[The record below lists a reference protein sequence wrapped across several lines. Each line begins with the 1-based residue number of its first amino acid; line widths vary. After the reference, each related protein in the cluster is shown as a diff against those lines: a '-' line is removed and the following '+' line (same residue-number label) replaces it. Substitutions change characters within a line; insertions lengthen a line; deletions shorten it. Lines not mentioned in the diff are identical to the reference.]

1 MKEIIKFSL
10 FVLFFAVVLVSC
22 SKDKNQNSLQ
32 DLQNKSLTYKEFF
45 ETVSEKSVDFVP
57 NEKVLLVSYK
67 LNKEDNTVTF
77 LSSIIA
83 ESSQGVGFDVAGK
96 YEKQQVSHNQKDNYT
111 VFYAN
116 NDGENLEKTCN
127 GVSNFKQ
134 LLFNYYTE
142 GIDNYLVYVPDIK
155 AFYLSKDLE
164 ELVDLKDEQTLKQV
178 NEVIKPQLIII
189 TIPIEQG
196 RGTKNFSLIFC
207 DSPVFL
213 VLLCN

>member
-1 MKEIIKFSL
+1 MKEIMKFSL
-10 FVLFFAVVLVSC
+10 FVLFFALVLVSC
-22 SKDKNQNSLQ
+22 SKDKNQEPLQ

-57 NEKVLLVSYK
+57 NDKVLLVSYK
-67 LNKEDNTVTF
+67 LNKEDNTITL

-83 ESSQGVGFDVAGK
+83 ESSWGVGFDVAGK
-96 YEKQQVSHNQKDNYT
+96 YEKQQLSHNQKDNYT

-116 NDGENLEKTCN
+116 NDGENLEKTSN

-142 GIDNYLVYVPDIK
+142 GIDNYLVYVPDVK

-178 NEVIKPQLIII
+178 SEIIKP
-189 TIPIEQG
+189 
-196 RGTKNFSLIFC
+196 
-207 DSPVFL
+207 
-213 VLLCN
+213 

>member
-67 LNKEDNTVTF
+67 LNKEDNTITL

-83 ESSQGVGFDVAGK
+83 ESSWGVGFDVAGK
-96 YEKQQVSHNQKDNYT
+96 YEEQQASHNQKDNYT

-134 LLFNYYTE
+134 LLSNYYTE
-142 GIDNYLVYVPDIK
+142 GINNYLVYVPDVK
-155 AFYLSKDLE
+155 AFYLSKDLD
-164 ELVDLKDEQTLKQV
+164 ELVDLKDEETLKQV
-178 NEVIKPQLIII
+178 SEIIK
-189 TIPIEQG
+189 
-196 RGTKNFSLIFC
+196 S
-207 DSPVFL
+207 
-213 VLLCN
+213 

>member
-1 MKEIIKFSL
+1 MKEIMKFSL

-22 SKDKNQNSLQ
+22 SKEKNQEPLQ
-32 DLQNKSLTYKEFF
+32 DLQNKSMTYKEFF

-67 LNKEDNTVTF
+67 LNKDDNTITF

-83 ESSQGVGFDVAGK
+83 ESSWGVGFDVAGK
-96 YEKQQVSHNQKDNYT
+96 YEKQQLSHNQKDNYT

-142 GIDNYLVYVPDIK
+142 GIDNYLVYVPDVR
-155 AFYLSKDLE
+155 AFYLSKDLD
-164 ELVDLKDEQTLKQV
+164 ELVDLKDEETLKQV
-178 NEVIKPQLIII
+178 SEIIK
-189 TIPIEQG
+189 
-196 RGTKNFSLIFC
+196 S
-207 DSPVFL
+207 
-213 VLLCN
+213 

>member
-1 MKEIIKFSL
+1 MKEIMKFSL

-22 SKDKNQNSLQ
+22 SKDKNQEPLQ
-32 DLQNKSLTYKEFF
+32 DLQDKSMTYKEFF
-45 ETVSEKSVDFVP
+45 ETVLEKSVDFVP

-83 ESSQGVGFDVAGK
+83 ESSWGVGFDVAGK
-96 YEKQQVSHNQKDNYT
+96 YEKQQLSHIQKDNYT

-142 GIDNYLVYVPDIK
+142 GIDNYLVYVPDVK
-155 AFYLSKDLE
+155 AFYLSKDLK
-164 ELVDLKDEQTLKQV
+164 ELVDLKDEETLKQV
-178 NEVIKPQLIII
+178 SEIIK
-189 TIPIEQG
+189 
-196 RGTKNFSLIFC
+196 S
-207 DSPVFL
+207 
-213 VLLCN
+213 

>member
-32 DLQNKSLTYKEFF
+32 DLQDKSMTYKEFF

-67 LNKEDNTVTF
+67 LNKEDNTITL

-83 ESSQGVGFDVAGK
+83 ESSWGVGFDVAGK
-96 YEKQQVSHNQKDNYT
+96 YEKQQLSHNQKDNYT

-116 NDGENLEKTCN
+116 NDGENLEKTSN

-142 GIDNYLVYVPDIK
+142 GINNYLVYVPDVK

-178 NEVIKPQLIII
+178 SEIIK
-189 TIPIEQG
+189 
-196 RGTKNFSLIFC
+196 S
-207 DSPVFL
+207 
-213 VLLCN
+213 

>member
-1 MKEIIKFSL
+1 MKKIFKFSFL
-10 FVLFFAVVLVSC
+10 TVCLSIAFISC
-22 SKDKNQNSLQ
+22 SKDKNQNPLQ
-32 DLQNKSLTYKEFF
+32 DLQNKSMIYKEFF

-83 ESSQGVGFDVAGK
+83 ESSWGVGFDVAGK
-96 YEKQQVSHNQKDNYT
+96 YEKQQLSHNQKDNYT

-142 GIDNYLVYVPDIK
+142 GIDNYLVYVPDVR
-155 AFYLSKDLE
+155 AFYLSKDLD
-164 ELVDLKDEQTLKQV
+164 ELVDLKDEETLKQI
-178 NEVIKPQLIII
+178 NEVIRP
-189 TIPIEQG
+189 
-196 RGTKNFSLIFC
+196 
-207 DSPVFL
+207 
-213 VLLCN
+213 

>member
-1 MKEIIKFSL
+1 MKEIMKFSL
-10 FVLFFAVVLVSC
+10 FVLFFAIVLVSC
-22 SKDKNQNSLQ
+22 SKDKNQEPLQ
-32 DLQNKSLTYKEFF
+32 DLQDKSMTYKEFF
-45 ETVSEKSVDFVP
+45 ETVLEKSVDFVP

-83 ESSQGVGFDVAGK
+83 ESSWGVGFDVAGK
-96 YEKQQVSHNQKDNYT
+96 YEKQQLSHIQKDNYT

-142 GIDNYLVYVPDIK
+142 GIDNYLVYVPDVK

-164 ELVDLKDEQTLKQV
+164 ELVDLKDEETLKQV
-178 NEVIKPQLIII
+178 NEVIK
-189 TIPIEQG
+189 
-196 RGTKNFSLIFC
+196 S
-207 DSPVFL
+207 
-213 VLLCN
+213 

>member
-1 MKEIIKFSL
+1 MKEMMKFSL
-10 FVLFFAVVLVSC
+10 FMLCFIVALVSC

-32 DLQNKSLTYKEFF
+32 DLQDKSLTYKEFF

-83 ESSQGVGFDVAGK
+83 ESSWGVGFDVAGK
-96 YEKQQVSHNQKDNYT
+96 YEKQQLSHIQKDNYT

-142 GIDNYLVYVPDIK
+142 GINNYLVYVPDVK

-178 NEVIKPQLIII
+178 SEIIK
-189 TIPIEQG
+189 
-196 RGTKNFSLIFC
+196 S
-207 DSPVFL
+207 
-213 VLLCN
+213 

>member
-1 MKEIIKFSL
+1 MKEIIKISF
-10 FVLFFAVVLVSC
+10 FVLFVTVILISC

-32 DLQNKSLTYKEFF
+32 DLQDKSLTYKEFF
-45 ETVSEKSVDFVP
+45 ETVSEQSVDFVP

-67 LNKEDNTVTF
+67 LNKDDNTITF

-83 ESSQGVGFDVAGK
+83 ESSWGVGFDVAGK
-96 YEKQQVSHNQKDNYT
+96 YEKQQLSHNQKDNYT

-142 GIDNYLVYVPDIK
+142 SIDNYLVYVPDVK
-155 AFYLSKDLE
+155 TFYLSDDLHM
-164 ELVDLKDEQTLKQV
+164 LVDLKDEETLKQI
-178 NEVIKPQLIII
+178 NEVIKP
-189 TIPIEQG
+189 
-196 RGTKNFSLIFC
+196 
-207 DSPVFL
+207 
-213 VLLCN
+213 

>member
-1 MKEIIKFSL
+1 MKGIIKISF
-10 FVLFFAVVLVSC
+10 FVLFFVVALVSC
-22 SKDKNQNSLQ
+22 SKEKNEEPLQ
-32 DLQNKSLTYKEFF
+32 DLKNKSMTYKEFF

-67 LNKEDNTVTF
+67 LNKDDNTITF

-83 ESSQGVGFDVAGK
+83 ESSWGVGFDVAGK
-96 YEKQQVSHNQKDNYT
+96 YENQKVYRNQKDNYT

-142 GIDNYLVYVPDIK
+142 GIDNYLVYVPDVK
-155 AFYLSKDLE
+155 TFYLSDDLHM
-164 ELVDLKDEQTLKQV
+164 LVDLKDEETLKQI
-178 NEVIKPQLIII
+178 NEVIKP
-189 TIPIEQG
+189 
-196 RGTKNFSLIFC
+196 
-207 DSPVFL
+207 
-213 VLLCN
+213 

>member
-1 MKEIIKFSL
+1 MKKIFKFSFL
-10 FVLFFAVVLVSC
+10 TVCLSIAFISC
-22 SKDKNQNSLQ
+22 SKDKNQNPLQ
-32 DLQNKSLTYKEFF
+32 DLQNKSMTYKEFF

-83 ESSQGVGFDVAGK
+83 ESSWGVGFDVAGK
-96 YEKQQVSHNQKDNYT
+96 YEKQQLSHNQKDNYT

-142 GIDNYLVYVPDIK
+142 GINNYLVYVPDVK

-164 ELVDLKDEQTLKQV
+164 ELVDLKDEQTLKKV
-178 NEVIKPQLIII
+178 SEIIK
-189 TIPIEQG
+189 
-196 RGTKNFSLIFC
+196 S
-207 DSPVFL
+207 
-213 VLLCN
+213 

>member
-1 MKEIIKFSL
+1 MKEMMKFSL
-10 FVLFFAVVLVSC
+10 FMLCFIVALVSC

-32 DLQNKSLTYKEFF
+32 DLQNKSMTYKEFF

-67 LNKEDNTVTF
+67 LNKDDNTITF

-83 ESSQGVGFDVAGK
+83 ESSWGVGFDVAGK
-96 YEKQQVSHNQKDNYT
+96 YEKQQLSHNQKDNYT
-111 VFYAN
+111 VLYAN

-142 GIDNYLVYVPDIK
+142 GINNYLVYVPDVR
-155 AFYLSKDLE
+155 AFYLSKDLD
-164 ELVDLKDEQTLKQV
+164 ELVDLKDEETLKKV
-178 NEVIKPQLIII
+178 SEIIK
-189 TIPIEQG
+189 
-196 RGTKNFSLIFC
+196 S
-207 DSPVFL
+207 
-213 VLLCN
+213 

>member
-1 MKEIIKFSL
+1 MKKIFKFSFL
-10 FVLFFAVVLVSC
+10 TVCLSIAFISC
-22 SKDKNQNSLQ
+22 SKDKNQNPLQ
-32 DLQNKSLTYKEFF
+32 DLQNKSMIYKEFF

-83 ESSQGVGFDVAGK
+83 ESSWGVGFDVAGK

-134 LLFNYYTE
+134 LLSNYYTE
-142 GIDNYLVYVPDIK
+142 GIDNYLVYVPDVR
-155 AFYLSKDLE
+155 AFYLSKDLD
-164 ELVDLKDEQTLKQV
+164 ELVDLKDEETLKQI
-178 NEVIKPQLIII
+178 NEVIRP
-189 TIPIEQG
+189 
-196 RGTKNFSLIFC
+196 
-207 DSPVFL
+207 
-213 VLLCN
+213 

>member
-1 MKEIIKFSL
+1 MKEIMKFSL
-10 FVLFFAVVLVSC
+10 FVLFFAVVLVSW
-22 SKDKNQNSLQ
+22 SKEKNQEPLQ
-32 DLQNKSLTYKEFF
+32 DLQDKSMTYKEFF

-57 NEKVLLVSYK
+57 NDKVLLVSYK
-67 LNKEDNTVTF
+67 LNKEDNTITL

-83 ESSQGVGFDVAGK
+83 ESSWGVGFDVAGK
-96 YEKQQVSHNQKDNYT
+96 YEKQQLSHNQKDNYT

-116 NDGENLEKTCN
+116 NDGENLEKTSN

-142 GIDNYLVYVPDIK
+142 GIDNYLVYVPDVK

-178 NEVIKPQLIII
+178 SEIIKP
-189 TIPIEQG
+189 
-196 RGTKNFSLIFC
+196 
-207 DSPVFL
+207 
-213 VLLCN
+213 

>member
-1 MKEIIKFSL
+1 MKEIMKFSL
-10 FVLFFAVVLVSC
+10 FILFFALALVSC
-22 SKDKNQNSLQ
+22 SKEKNEEPLQ
-32 DLQNKSLTYKEFF
+32 DLQNKSMTYKEFF

-83 ESSQGVGFDVAGK
+83 ESSWGVGFDVAGK
-96 YEKQQVSHNQKDNYT
+96 YEKQQLSRNQKDNYT

-142 GIDNYLVYVPDIK
+142 GIDNYLVYVPDVK

-178 NEVIKPQLIII
+178 SEIIKP
-189 TIPIEQG
+189 
-196 RGTKNFSLIFC
+196 
-207 DSPVFL
+207 
-213 VLLCN
+213 

>member
-1 MKEIIKFSL
+1 MKHQMKEIIKFSL

-22 SKDKNQNSLQ
+22 SKDKNQEPLQ
-32 DLQNKSLTYKEFF
+32 DLQDKSLTYKEFF
-45 ETVSEKSVDFVP
+45 ETVLEKSVDFVS

-83 ESSQGVGFDVAGK
+83 ESSWGVGFDVAGK
-96 YEKQQVSHNQKDNYT
+96 YEKQQLSHIQKDNYT

-142 GIDNYLVYVPDIK
+142 GIDNYLVYVPDVK
-155 AFYLSKDLE
+155 AFYLSKDLK
-164 ELVDLKDEQTLKQV
+164 ELVDLKDEETLKQV
-178 NEVIKPQLIII
+178 SEIIK
-189 TIPIEQG
+189 
-196 RGTKNFSLIFC
+196 S
-207 DSPVFL
+207 
-213 VLLCN
+213 

>member
-10 FVLFFAVVLVSC
+10 FILFFAVVLVSC
-22 SKDKNQNSLQ
+22 SKEKNEEPLQ
-32 DLQNKSLTYKEFF
+32 DLQNKSMTYKEFF

-83 ESSQGVGFDVAGK
+83 ESSWGVGFDVAGK
-96 YEKQQVSHNQKDNYT
+96 YENQKVSRNQKDNYT
-111 VFYAN
+111 IFYVN
-116 NDGENLEKTCN
+116 NDGEDLEKTCN

-142 GIDNYLVYVPDIK
+142 GIDNYLVYVPDVR
-155 AFYLSKDLE
+155 AFYLSKDLD
-164 ELVDLKDEQTLKQV
+164 ELVDLKDEETLKQV
-178 NEVIKPQLIII
+178 SEIIK
-189 TIPIEQG
+189 
-196 RGTKNFSLIFC
+196 S
-207 DSPVFL
+207 
-213 VLLCN
+213 

>member
-1 MKEIIKFSL
+1 MKRIFKLSFYMVCFGITFI
-10 FVLFFAVVLVSC
+10 SC
-22 SKDKNQNSLQ
+22 SKDKNEDPLQ
-32 DLQNKSLTYKEFF
+32 DLQNKSMTYKEFF

-83 ESSQGVGFDVAGK
+83 ESSWGVGFDVAGK
-96 YEKQQVSHNQKDNYT
+96 YEKQQVSRSQKDNYT

-134 LLFNYYTE
+134 LLSNYYTE
-142 GIDNYLVYVPDIK
+142 GIDNYLVYVPDVR
-155 AFYLSKDLE
+155 AFYLSKDLD
-164 ELVDLKDEQTLKQV
+164 ELVDLKDEETLKQV
-178 NEVIKPQLIII
+178 SEIIK
-189 TIPIEQG
+189 
-196 RGTKNFSLIFC
+196 S
-207 DSPVFL
+207 
-213 VLLCN
+213 